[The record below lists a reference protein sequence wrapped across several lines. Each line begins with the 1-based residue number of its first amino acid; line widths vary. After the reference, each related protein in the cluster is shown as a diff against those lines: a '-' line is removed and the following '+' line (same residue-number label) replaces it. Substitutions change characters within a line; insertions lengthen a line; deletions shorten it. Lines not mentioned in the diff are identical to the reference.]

1 MKKILILCLFPILLH
16 SQTQY
21 RFFINNINMP
31 IDNKGVLAETYQIPG
46 GQGGKY
52 NDIPFLY
59 SGGFWLSGYN
69 NDSLWANGQAPS
81 SLIENYIPG
90 KVGSDPDNPINKIYV
105 VDKDDNPFGTSWQD
119 WIDAVQLG
127 ADFYDG
133 NNDGIYNPVDL
144 NGNNIW
150 DPNEDK
156 PDIIGDRIAWCVY
169 NDVNTRIYNVKP
181 FGNHTQGIEIQ
192 QTVFGYKSESTTQ
205 LNDVLF
211 IRYKIINS
219 GLKNS
224 VLDSVYFTAWAD
236 PDLGSNYNDDVVG
249 SDTISNSG
257 FVYNSQPDPTYN
269 LDPAYF
275 INLLQG
281 APNYIPAITF
291 IDVNLNGYYDD
302 GIDTPLDTAYNYLGP
317 LRGIE
322 ELPGAVN
329 NIMTSFMLNTRHEYG
344 YTNEPDSVTHMRKFM
359 KGYSYTGLIIDPCNY
374 SGWTG
379 FWWNQLQYSKSSFYV
394 LVAILKLLM
403 DG

>member
-31 IDNKGVLAETYQIPG
+31 IDKKGVLAETYQIPG

-281 APNYIPAITF
+281 APNYIP
-291 IDVNLNGYYDD
+291 G
-302 GIDTPLDTAYNYLGP
+302 NY
-317 LRGIE
+317 
-322 ELPGAVN
+322 
-329 NIMTSFMLNTRHEYG
+329 
-344 YTNEPDSVTHMRKFM
+344 
-359 KGYSYTGLIIDPCNY
+359 
-374 SGWTG
+374 
-379 FWWNQLQYSKSSFYV
+379 FY
-394 LVAILKLLM
+394 
-403 DG
+403 